1 LENEVSTNATDGSG
15 FVFIYDKLVKDNDIY
30 FPEHERPNANSPVI
44 AKYCINGTG
53 FTLDSVQSE
62 TMGSIRAAKEART
75 LDPQLGKLM
84 LYQLSYCRL
93 LVMLR

>member
-1 LENEVSTNATDGSG
+1 LENEVSTNVTDGSG
-15 FVFIYDKLVKDNDIY
+15 FDFIYDKLVKDNDIY
-30 FPEHERPNANSPVI
+30 FPKNERPNGPVI
-44 AKYCINGTG
+44 DKYCINGTG